1 MAVRS
6 ALLAFAGL
14 CAALAIVV
22 YVIAF
27 DTGRGLGWDAHVLQ
41 AATAERAIPSVQ
53 NASSGLFDTIDVG
66 SLVLLGGG
74 IVGVALLLGRR
85 RAALAAAL
93 LIAGA
98 NATTQALKPGLG
110 ALHPFGDARAQI
122 HSSFPSGHATVA
134 MSIALA
140 AVLVA
145 PTGWKLLAALGGAAY
160 AAAVGISLLVQASHY
175 PSDVAGAFL
184 LTGAWAA
191 IAALLTDRPEETRTG
206 SVRAGLAAAGLA
218 VAAFVVLVMVA
229 VHRHPGIVFR
239 LHAET
244 KLVFALAVLSG
255 LALAICAGLAL
266 LLQASALR
274 SASTTRSWSSGS
286 IAE

>member
-53 NASSGLFDTIDVG
+53 NASSGLIDTIDVG

-85 RAALAAAL
+85 RAALGAAL
-93 LIAGA
+93 LLAGA

-122 HSSFPSGHATVA
+122 HSSFPSGHATVT
-134 MSIALA
+134 MSVALA

-145 PTGWKLLAALGGAAY
+145 PTGWNLLAALGGAAY

-175 PSDVAGAFL
+175 PSDVAGAYL
-184 LTGAWAA
+184 VTGAWAGA
-191 IAALLTDRPEETRTG
+191 VAALLPELLEETRPG
-206 SVRAGLAAAGLA
+206 SVRAGLIAAAGA
-218 VAAFVVLVMVA
+218 VAAFGVAVAVA
-229 VHRHPGIVFR
+229 VHEHPGIVVR
-239 LHAET
+239 VHLET
-244 KLVFALAVLSG
+244 RLVFALALLAG
-255 LALAICAGLAL
+255 LALAVTAGYAL
-266 LLQASALR
+266 LLQATALR
-274 SASTTRSWSSGS
+274 SASTTRS
-286 IAE
+286 